1 MRPTKDPLPGPRVEE
16 ELDISAGD
24 AELFRNTFLPLHGDN
39 VTSIGD
45 LWEDVPYLNLISSK
59 CGWTERLHPAL
70 P

>member
-45 LWEDVPYLNLISSK
+45 LWEDVPYLN
-59 CGWTERLHPAL
+59 
-70 P
+70 